1 MSERADVSGAP
12 PPPPPAELEPRP
24 DGVERP
30 RLTLRRNE
38 ARAGYALISPTLVIV
53 IVMVVLPIIWTVSLA
68 FQQIRLLNLSS
79 AGIFGNYTIDNFRGI
94 FTAEGFWTSLR
105 TTLIYSVLGT
115 ASAIGL
121 GLIAALALRKAF
133 RGRTF
138 VRAAMLLPYVAP
150 SSPRRSPGARCSAR
164 SSAS

>member
-1 MSERADVSGAP
+1 MSERADTSGALP
-12 PPPPPAELEPRP
+12 PPPPTELAPRP
-24 DGVERP
+24 ARAG

-38 ARAGYALISPTLVIV
+38 ARAGFALISPTLVIV
-53 IVMVVLPIIWTVSLA
+53 VVMVVLPIIWTVSLA

-79 AGIFGNYTIDNFRGI
+79 AGIFGNYTMDNFRGI
-94 FTAEGFWTSLR
+94 FTSEGFWTSLR

-121 GLIAALALRKAF
+121 GLVAALALRSAF

-150 SSPRRSPGARCSAR
+150 VVAATFAWSTMLSP
-164 SSAS
+164 